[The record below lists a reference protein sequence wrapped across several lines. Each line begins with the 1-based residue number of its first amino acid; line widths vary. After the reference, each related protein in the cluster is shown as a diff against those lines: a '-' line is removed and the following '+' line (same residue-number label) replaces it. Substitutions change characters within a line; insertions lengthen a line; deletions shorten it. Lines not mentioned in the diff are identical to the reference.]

1 MLVAYEIETT
11 TLPSLQI
18 CVAFGRWGGGGVS
31 LFLHSLLVGEGILK
45 RHPSS
50 CTKEDLREAER
61 GESFFLVKL
70 LPDDKST
77 DVMA

>member
-1 MLVAYEIETT
+1 M
-11 TLPSLQI
+11 
-18 CVAFGRWGGGGVS
+18 
-31 LFLHSLLVGEGILK
+31 GEGILK
-45 RHPSS
+45 RHSSS

-61 GESFFLVKL
+61 RESFPLVKL

>member
-1 MLVAYEIETT
+1 M
-11 TLPSLQI
+11 
-18 CVAFGRWGGGGVS
+18 
-31 LFLHSLLVGEGILK
+31 GEGILK

-61 GESFFLVKL
+61 RELFPLVKL

-77 DVMA
+77 GVMA